1 MLVLTRKVGESIV
14 IDGDITITVVGVQGN
29 KIRLGVEA
37 PEWIKIWRSELLT
50 TLDAASPGQKEIS

>member
-14 IDGDITITVVGVQGN
+14 IDGDITITVVGVQEN

-37 PEWIKIWRSELLT
+37 PEWIKVWRSELLT
-50 TLDAASPGQKEIS
+50 AQDAPSPGQEEIS